1 MGDIE
6 LSEQVKGPWRHIQDW
21 DVELLGEEI
30 LDPTAQERWA
40 LALAIAGGLP
50 YMWRTLARPVSDIL
64 YGLMELKA
72 GDRVLVIGEGVEPA
86 GWHKDIA
93 GIVGDPDLVDVVEI
107 IREGREHVLKD
118 LRGRNGIRGCWQWN
132 YTKDLADE
140 HYDVVGV
147 LQSTQHCDDWKETGP
162 ELLRVMKPG
171 RRIVFAEITWG
182 PNFAMRANA
191 DLHLQ
196 QWHDKLNLPEGIP
209 YYSGPDLME
218 LFAAEA
224 LEDPQTIEWKGVEV
238 LWGRK
243 PGLRA

>member
-6 LSEQVKGPWRHIQDW
+6 LSKQAKGPWRHIQDW

-30 LDPTAQERWA
+30 LDPREQERWG
-40 LALAIAGGLP
+40 LAFAIAGGLP
-50 YMWRTLARPVSDIL
+50 YMWRTAARPISDIL

-72 GDRVLVIGEGVEPA
+72 GDRVLIIGEGVEPA
-86 GWHKDIA
+86 GWDRDIA
-93 GIVGDPDLVDVVEI
+93 EIVGDPALVDVVEI
-107 IREGREHVLKD
+107 IRDGREHVLKN
-118 LRGRNGIRGCWQWN
+118 LVGRNGVRGCWQWN
-132 YTKDLADE
+132 YTKGLPDE
-140 HYDVVGV
+140 RYDVVGV

-182 PNFAMRANA
+182 PNFATRANA
-191 DLHLQ
+191 DLHIQ

-209 YYSGPDLME
+209 YYSGQDLMD

-224 LEDPQTIEWKGVEV
+224 LEDAHTIEWKGVEL

-243 PGLRA
+243 PVSGR